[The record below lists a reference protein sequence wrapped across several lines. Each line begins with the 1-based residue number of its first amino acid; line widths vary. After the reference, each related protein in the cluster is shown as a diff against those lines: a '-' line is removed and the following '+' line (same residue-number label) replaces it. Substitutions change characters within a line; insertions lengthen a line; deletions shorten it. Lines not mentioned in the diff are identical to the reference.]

1 MSYEIVDTLYRSRK
15 TLLDHLEQEGY
26 DIAPFSKFSPKEI
39 AEMVKAG
46 PIAGAPPA
54 LQMELN
60 RKVPDDEHKHRKCL
74 VVYTIGKIK
83 QKLNAFTQKIIS
95 SGGGAGPAAAGAS
108 APTASNPSG
117 TSPPPGTFDP
127 DSTEVI
133 IVTMEP
139 IGANFNSMAFLAHS
153 VHKTKVRFFQAA
165 AIINNP
171 LKHIL
176 VPKHERV
183 PAKDEEALLKSIFAK
198 KSQLPLIRFHEDPIA
213 RLIGLMPGEIVK
225 ITRPS
230 PTAGECILY
239 RVCVP

>member
-1 MSYEIVDTLYRSRK
+1 MNYEIVDTLYRSRI
-15 TLLDHLEQEGY
+15 TLLEYLDQEGY
-26 DIAPFSKFSPKEI
+26 DTTPYSKFSPKEI

-54 LQMELN
+54 LQMELQ
-60 RKVPDDEHKHRKCL
+60 RKVPDDTKAHRKCL

-83 QKLNAFTQKIIS
+83 QKLNAFTLKIID
-95 SGGGAGPAAAGAS
+95 
-108 APTASNPSG
+108 TEE
-117 TSPPPGTFDP
+117 GTFDP
-127 DSTEVI
+127 TSTEVI
-133 IVTMEP
+133 IITMEP
-139 IGANFNSMAFLAHS
+139 IGANFHSMALLAHS
-153 VHKTKVRFFQAA
+153 AHNAKVRFFQAA

-183 PAKDEEALLKSIFAK
+183 PAEAEDALLKGMFAK

-213 RLIGLMPGEIVK
+213 RMIGLMPGEIVK
-225 ITRPS
+225 ITRAS
-230 PTAGECILY
+230 LTAGECIVY

>member
-1 MSYEIVDTLYRSRK
+1 MNYEIVDTLYRSRI
-15 TLLDHLEQEGY
+15 TLLEHLEQEGY
-26 DIAPFSKFSPKEI
+26 DTTPYSKFSPKEI

-54 LQMELN
+54 LQMDLV
-60 RKVPDDEHKHRKCL
+60 RKSADDSNGHKHRKCL

-83 QKLNAFTQKIIS
+83 QKLNAFTLKIIN
-95 SGGGAGPAAAGAS
+95 
-108 APTASNPSG
+108 TEE
-117 TSPPPGTFDP
+117 GTFDP

-139 IGANFNSMAFLAHS
+139 VGSNFHSMAFLAHS
-153 VHKTKVRFFQAA
+153 AHNTKVRFFQAA

-171 LKHIL
+171 LKHIM

-183 PAKDEEALLKSIFAK
+183 PAEEEEALLKGLYAK
-198 KSQLPLIRFHEDPIA
+198 RSQLPLIRFHEDPIA

-230 PTAGECILY
+230 LTAGESVGY

>member
-1 MSYEIVDTLYRSRK
+1 MYHQIIRQVPMSYEIVDTLYRSRK

-83 QKLNAFTQKIIS
+83 QKLNAFTLKIIS
-95 SGGGAGPAAAGAS
+95 
-108 APTASNPSG
+108 TEE
-117 TSPPPGTFDP
+117 GTFDP

-139 IGANFNSMAFLAHS
+139 IGANFNSMAFLSHS

-183 PAKDEEALLKSIFAK
+183 PAKDEEALLKSLFAK

-225 ITRPS
+225 ITRAS

>member
-60 RKVPDDEHKHRKCL
+60 RKVPDDEHAYRKCL

-95 SGGGAGPAAAGAS
+95 
-108 APTASNPSG
+108 TEE
-117 TSPPPGTFDP
+117 GTFDP

-139 IGANFNSMAFLAHS
+139 IGANFHSMALLS
-153 VHKTKVRFFQAA
+153 YNVHKTKVRFFQAA

-183 PAKDEEALLKSIFAK
+183 PAKDEEALLKSVFAK

-225 ITRPS
+225 ITRAS

>member
-60 RKVPDDEHKHRKCL
+60 RKVPDDEHAHRKCL

-95 SGGGAGPAAAGAS
+95 
-108 APTASNPSG
+108 TEE
-117 TSPPPGTFDP
+117 GTFDP

-225 ITRPS
+225 ITRAS

>member
-60 RKVPDDEHKHRKCL
+60 RKVPDDEHAYRKCL

-95 SGGGAGPAAAGAS
+95 
-108 APTASNPSG
+108 TEE
-117 TSPPPGTFDP
+117 GTFDP

>member
-1 MSYEIVDTLYRSRK
+1 MYHQIIRQVPMSYEIVDTLYRSRK

-60 RKVPDDEHKHRKCL
+60 RKVPDDEHAHRKCL

-95 SGGGAGPAAAGAS
+95 
-108 APTASNPSG
+108 TEE
-117 TSPPPGTFDP
+117 GTFDP
-127 DSTEVI
+127 ESTEVI

-225 ITRPS
+225 ITRAS

>member
-26 DIAPFSKFSPKEI
+26 DITPFSKFSPKEI

-95 SGGGAGPAAAGAS
+95 TEEGA
-108 APTASNPSG
+108 
-117 TSPPPGTFDP
+117 FDP
-127 DSTEVI
+127 ETTEVI

-139 IGANFNSMAFLAHS
+139 IGANFNSMAFLCYN

-183 PAKDEEALLKSIFAK
+183 PAKDEEALLKSLFAK

-225 ITRPS
+225 ITRAS

>member
-60 RKVPDDEHKHRKCL
+60 RKVPDDEHAHRKCL

-95 SGGGAGPAAAGAS
+95 
-108 APTASNPSG
+108 TEE
-117 TSPPPGTFDP
+117 GTFDP
-127 DSTEVI
+127 ESTEVI

-225 ITRPS
+225 ITRAS

>member
-95 SGGGAGPAAAGAS
+95 
-108 APTASNPSG
+108 TEE
-117 TSPPPGTFDP
+117 GTFDP

-183 PAKDEEALLKSIFAK
+183 SAKDEEALLKSIFAK

-225 ITRPS
+225 ITRAS

>member
-83 QKLNAFTQKIIS
+83 QKLNAFTQNIIS
-95 SGGGAGPAAAGAS
+95 
-108 APTASNPSG
+108 TEE
-117 TSPPPGTFDP
+117 GTFDP

-139 IGANFNSMAFLAHS
+139 IGGNFHSMALLSHS

-225 ITRPS
+225 ITRAS

>member
-60 RKVPDDEHKHRKCL
+60 RKVPDDEHAHRKCL

-95 SGGGAGPAAAGAS
+95 
-108 APTASNPSG
+108 TDE
-117 TSPPPGTFDP
+117 GTFDP
-127 DSTEVI
+127 ESTEVI

-139 IGANFNSMAFLAHS
+139 IGANFHSMALLSHS

-225 ITRPS
+225 ITRAS

>member
-60 RKVPDDEHKHRKCL
+60 RKVPDDEHKYRKCL

-95 SGGGAGPAAAGAS
+95 
-108 APTASNPSG
+108 TEE
-117 TSPPPGTFDP
+117 GTFDP

-183 PAKDEEALLKSIFAK
+183 SAKDEEALLKSIFAK

-225 ITRPS
+225 ITRAS

>member
-1 MSYEIVDTLYRSRK
+1 MNNEIVDTLYRSRS
-15 TLLDHLEQEGY
+15 TLLEHLEQEGY
-26 DIAPFSKFSPKEI
+26 DTTPYSKFSPKEI
-39 AEMVKAG
+39 MEMVKAG

-60 RKVPDDEHKHRKCL
+60 RKVPDDTKPHRKCL

-83 QKLNAFTQKIIS
+83 QKLSAFTLKIIS
-95 SGGGAGPAAAGAS
+95 
-108 APTASNPSG
+108 TEE
-117 TSPPPGTFDP
+117 GTFDP
-127 DSTEVI
+127 QTTEVVI
-133 IVTMEP
+133 ITMEP
-139 IGANFNSMAFLAHS
+139 IGSNFHAMALMAHTA
-153 VHKTKVRFFQAA
+153 HNTKVRYFQAA

-171 LKHIL
+171 MKHIL

-183 PAKDEEALLKSIFAK
+183 PAKEEDTLLKGMYAK
-198 KSQLPLIRFHEDPIA
+198 KSQLPLIRYHEDIIA

-230 PTAGECILY
+230 LTAGECVGY

>member
-1 MSYEIVDTLYRSRK
+1 MYDQIIRQVPMSYEIVDTLYRSRK

-95 SGGGAGPAAAGAS
+95 
-108 APTASNPSG
+108 TEE
-117 TSPPPGTFDP
+117 GTFDP

-183 PAKDEEALLKSIFAK
+183 SAKDEEALLKSIFAK

-225 ITRPS
+225 ITRAS

>member
-60 RKVPDDEHKHRKCL
+60 RKVPDDEHAHRKCL

-95 SGGGAGPAAAGAS
+95 
-108 APTASNPSG
+108 TEE
-117 TSPPPGTFDP
+117 GTFDP
-127 DSTEVI
+127 ESTEVI

-139 IGANFNSMAFLAHS
+139 IGANFHSMALLSHS

-225 ITRPS
+225 ITRAS

>member
-1 MSYEIVDTLYRSRK
+1 MNYEIVDTLYRSRI
-15 TLLDHLEQEGY
+15 TLLEHLDHEGY
-26 DIAPFSKFSPKEI
+26 DTTPFNKFSPKEI
-39 AEMVKAG
+39 MEMVKAG
-46 PIAGAPPA
+46 PVAGAPPA

-60 RKVPDDEHKHRKCL
+60 RKDPDLSKKHRKCL

-83 QKLNAFTQKIIS
+83 QKLSAFTLKIIN
-95 SGGGAGPAAAGAS
+95 
-108 APTASNPSG
+108 TEE
-117 TSPPPGTFDP
+117 GTFDP
-127 DSTEVI
+127 ETTELI

-139 IGANFNSMAFLAHS
+139 IGTNFHAMSLSAHMN
-153 VHKTKVRFFQAA
+153 HNTKIRFFQAA

-171 LKHIL
+171 LKHTL

-183 PAKDEEALLKSIFAK
+183 AAEEEEALLKSMYAK
-198 KSQLPLIRFHEDPIA
+198 RSQLPLIRYHEDPIA

-230 PTAGECILY
+230 LTAGECVGY

>member
-60 RKVPDDEHKHRKCL
+60 RKVPDDEHAHRKCL

-95 SGGGAGPAAAGAS
+95 
-108 APTASNPSG
+108 TEE
-117 TSPPPGTFDP
+117 GTFDP

-139 IGANFNSMAFLAHS
+139 IGANFNSMAFLSHS

-225 ITRPS
+225 ITRAS

>member
-83 QKLNAFTQKIIS
+83 QKLNAFTLKIIS
-95 SGGGAGPAAAGAS
+95 
-108 APTASNPSG
+108 TEE
-117 TSPPPGTFDP
+117 GTFDP

-139 IGANFNSMAFLAHS
+139 IGANFNSMAFLSHS

-183 PAKDEEALLKSIFAK
+183 PAKDEEALLKSLFAK

-225 ITRPS
+225 ITRAS

>member
-1 MSYEIVDTLYRSRK
+1 MYHQIIRQVPMSYEIVDTLYRSRK

-60 RKVPDDEHKHRKCL
+60 RKVPDDEHAHRKCL

-95 SGGGAGPAAAGAS
+95 
-108 APTASNPSG
+108 TEE
-117 TSPPPGTFDP
+117 GTFDP

-225 ITRPS
+225 ITRAS

>member
-1 MSYEIVDTLYRSRK
+1 MYHQIIRQVPMSYEIVDTLYRSRK
-15 TLLDHLEQEGY
+15 TLLDHLEQQGY

-60 RKVPDDEHKHRKCL
+60 RKVPDDEHAHRKCL

-95 SGGGAGPAAAGAS
+95 
-108 APTASNPSG
+108 TEE
-117 TSPPPGTFDP
+117 GTFDP
-127 DSTEVI
+127 ESTEVI

-139 IGANFNSMAFLAHS
+139 IGANFHSMAFLSHS

-225 ITRPS
+225 ITRAS

>member
-60 RKVPDDEHKHRKCL
+60 RKVPDDEHKYRKCL

-83 QKLNAFTQKIIS
+83 QKLNAFTQNIIS
-95 SGGGAGPAAAGAS
+95 
-108 APTASNPSG
+108 TEE
-117 TSPPPGTFDP
+117 GTFDP

-139 IGANFNSMAFLAHS
+139 IGGNFHSMALLSHS

-225 ITRPS
+225 ITRAS

>member
-1 MSYEIVDTLYRSRK
+1 MYHQIIRQVPMSYEIVDTLYRSRK

-60 RKVPDDEHKHRKCL
+60 RKVPDDEHAYRKCL

-95 SGGGAGPAAAGAS
+95 
-108 APTASNPSG
+108 TEE
-117 TSPPPGTFDP
+117 GTFDP

-225 ITRPS
+225 ITRAS

>member
-15 TLLDHLEQEGY
+15 TLLEHLEQEGY

-83 QKLNAFTQKIIS
+83 QKLNAFTLKIIS
-95 SGGGAGPAAAGAS
+95 
-108 APTASNPSG
+108 TEE
-117 TSPPPGTFDP
+117 GTFDP
-127 DSTEVI
+127 ESTEVI

-139 IGANFNSMAFLAHS
+139 IGSNFHSMAFLAHS
-153 VHKTKVRFFQAA
+153 VHKAKVRFFQAA

-183 PAKDEEALLKSIFAK
+183 PAKDEEALLKSMFAK

-225 ITRPS
+225 ITRAS